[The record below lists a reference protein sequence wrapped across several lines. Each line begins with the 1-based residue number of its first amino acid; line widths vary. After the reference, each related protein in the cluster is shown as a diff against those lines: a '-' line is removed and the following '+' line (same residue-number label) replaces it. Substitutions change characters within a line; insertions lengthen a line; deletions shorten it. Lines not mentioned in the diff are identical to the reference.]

1 MRRAHGL
8 ALMVGAAIL
17 LVAGCG
23 GKGGREPRVYTRP
36 GPRDPVAEA
45 RLFFEGYAAG
55 QGLGSEQELFEELI
69 TATKAVDTAK
79 AAMIERAFAE
89 IQKRPTDAATIAKQT
104 LSAL

>member
-1 MRRAHGL
+1 MRRTHGL
-8 ALMVGAAIL
+8 AFMVGAAIL

-45 RLFFEGYAAG
+45 RLFLEGYAAG

-69 TATKAVDTAK
+69 TATRAVSPAK
-79 AAMIERAFAE
+79 AAAIERAFTE
-89 IQKRPTDAATIAKQT
+89 IQKRPGDAATIAKRT
-104 LSAL
+104 LGEL